1 MPVSIRVVSF
11 DADNTLWDFQLVM
24 RAALGHVLAHL
35 RALDL
40 KGTDRLTVDQMI
52 AIRERVFQERAAEG
66 LRLEV
71 IRELA
76 FVETLRYVGLRDT
89 SMASDRNRLYLEHR
103 FRDIQLYDDVLP
115 TLDKLSPRFALG
127 LLSNGNSYPE
137 KCGLG
142 GRFAF
147 AVFSQDHGIEKPDP
161 RIFQVVFRQA
171 HCRPS
176 EVVHVGTLWT
186 PMSRVPSPPAPT
198 PSGSTVDGKS
208 LGGTPDHTQRSG
220 RWGVVCCHRD
230 DRHMTERG
238 SVSLGALGPSARYGG
253 AHSVDEDAAVEQ
265 LPGDTLR
272 ASILSEATGGLS
284 RCGGTQS

>member
-11 DADNTLWDFQLVM
+11 DADNTLWDFQLVV
-24 RAALGHVLAHL
+24 RTALGHVLAHL

-89 SMASDRNRLYLEHR
+89 SMASDLNRLYLEHR

-115 TLDKLSPRFALG
+115 TLDELLPRFALG

-176 EVVHVGTLWT
+176 EVVHVGELIDTDVAGA
-186 PMSRVPSPPAPT
+186 VPA
-198 PSGSTVDGKS
+198 GAHAVWLNRDGKS
-208 LGGTPDHTQRSG
+208 LGGHSRPHAEIRSLA
-220 RWGVVCCHRD
+220 
-230 DRHMTERG
+230 E
-238 SVSLGALGPSARYGG
+238 LSA
-253 AHSVDEDAAVEQ
+253 AIE
-265 LPGDTLR
+265 T
-272 ASILSEATGGLS
+272 I
-284 RCGGTQS
+284 GT